1 MEYGVYRVGK
11 RYGSL
16 QVLDQVTLH
25 LACGSKTCIMGPS
38 GCGKTTLLRLMMGL
52 EQPDEGRVLHDT
64 RQRLG
69 VMFQEDR
76 LLPWATPVENVQMV
90 CGGKREEILEEL
102 GRILPG
108 EALKKRTESLSGG
121 MKRRVALVRA
131 LRPPAGLLLL
141 DEPFTGLDRE
151 TKKKT
156 ADYLLSR
163 LGERTL
169 VFSSHQEEDAACLQ
183 ARIFRLGQ

>member
-90 CGGKREEILEEL
+90 CGGKRE
-102 GRILPG
+102 
-108 EALKKRTESLSGG
+108 ALKKRTESLSGG

-169 VFSSHQEEDAACLQ
+169 IFSSHQEEDAAYLG
-183 ARIFRLGQ
+183 AEIFRLGR

>member
-11 RYGSL
+11 RYGNL
-16 QVLDQVTLH
+16 QVLDQVTLRMPQ
-25 LACGSKTCIMGPS
+25 GSRTCIMGPS

-52 EQPDEGRVLHDT
+52 EQPEEGKILHDT
-64 RQRLG
+64 GQCLG
-69 VMFQEDR
+69 VVFQEDR
-76 LLPWATPVENVQMV
+76 LLAWATPAENVQMV
-90 CGGKREEILEEL
+90 CGGKKEEILEEL
-102 GRILPG
+102 GQILPK
-108 EALKKRTESLSGG
+108 EALEKRTESLSGG

-131 LRPPAGLLLL
+131 LCSPARFILL

>member
-69 VMFQEDR
+69 VMVREDR
-76 LLPWATPVENVQMV
+76 
-90 CGGKREEILEEL
+90 
-102 GRILPG
+102 
-108 EALKKRTESLSGG
+108 
-121 MKRRVALVRA
+121 
-131 LRPPAGLLLL
+131 
-141 DEPFTGLDRE
+141 
-151 TKKKT
+151 
-156 ADYLLSR
+156 
-163 LGERTL
+163 
-169 VFSSHQEEDAACLQ
+169 
-183 ARIFRLGQ
+183 

>member
-25 LACGSKTCIMGPS
+25 LAYGSKTCIMGPS

-52 EQPDEGRVLHDT
+52 ERPDEGRVLHDT

-102 GRILPG
+102 EDI
-108 EALKKRTESLSGG
+108 
-121 MKRRVALVRA
+121 
-131 LRPPAGLLLL
+131 
-141 DEPFTGLDRE
+141 E
-151 TKKKT
+151 T
-156 ADYLLSR
+156 SM
-163 LGERTL
+163 
-169 VFSSHQEEDAACLQ
+169 
-183 ARIFRLGQ
+183 